1 MSVTIPA
8 TLVRDL
14 REKTGVGFMECKV
27 ALAEAGGDMERAITV
42 LREKGLASA
51 SKKMGRIAS
60 EGLIV
65 SYIHAG
71 GKIGVLLE
79 LNCETDFVARTDE
92 FTSLAKDVAMQVA
105 AANPSYVRRED
116 VPEALLEKERAIL
129 LAQVRT
135 SGKPENVIERIVQGR
150 LDKFFSE
157 VCLLEQPFIKNP
169 EIKIEDRIKEVI
181 AKVGE
186 NVVLRRFSRYQLGEG
201 LESGQPPLDST

>member
-14 REKTGVGFMECKV
+14 RERTGVGFMECKV

-105 AANPSYVRRED
+105 AANPLYVRRED

-135 SGKPENVIERIVQGR
+135 SGKPEKVIERIVQGR
-150 LDKFFSE
+150 LEKFFSE
-157 VCLLEQPFIKNP
+157 VCLLEQPFIKAP

-201 LESGQPPLDST
+201 LERPAPPG

>member
-14 REKTGVGFMECKV
+14 RERTGVGFMECKV
-27 ALAEAGGDMERAITV
+27 ALAEAGGDMERAITL

-71 GKIGVLLE
+71 AKIGVLLE

-105 AANPSYVRRED
+105 AANPLYVRRED

-135 SGKPENVIERIVQGR
+135 SGKPEKVIERIVQGR
-150 LDKFFSE
+150 LEKFFSE
-157 VCLLEQPFIKNP
+157 VCLLEQPFIKDP
-169 EIKIEDRIKEVI
+169 EIKLEDRIKEVI

-201 LESGQPPLDST
+201 LERPVPPG